1 MIITV
6 TIQDALGNV
15 PGVEVKLR
23 PDPGANFTWVPRA
36 AAERAGLHVLARREF
51 RQRNGTVVERNL
63 ASAIVRYEGTRAGIT
78 VGLAEEGDPQV
89 LGAIALL
96 TLGLTYDPRK
106 DELKGLGP
114 LRA

>member
-1 MIITV
+1 LIISV
-6 TIQDALGNV
+6 TIQDALGTA
-15 PGVEVKLR
+15 PGVEVKVRL
-23 PDPGANFTWVPRA
+23 DPGVNFTWVPRA
-36 AAERAGLHVLARREF
+36 VAEQLGLMVLARRKF
-51 RQRNGTVVERNL
+51 RQRNGTVVERDL
-63 ASAIVRYEGTRAGIT
+63 ASAIVGYEGTRAGIT
-78 VGLAEEGDPQV
+78 IGLAEDGDSQV